1 MGAKIILKLGGAEKW
16 LQVVCRFIGYKRKTI
31 GVDSTYFGGFWCVG
45 EGEIW
50 YAIEFDFDT
59 I

>member
-31 GVDSTYFGGFWCVG
+31 GVDSTYFGGF
-45 EGEIW
+45 
-50 YAIEFDFDT
+50 
-59 I
+59 